1 MAKVTSRDVAAAAG
15 VSQNTVSLVAR
26 DSPRIRPETKLRVRA
41 AMERLG
47 YHRNALAAA
56 LRSSTTKALLF
67 AAREQV
73 IHHHVTSELL
83 AGAIEA
89 ASAHGYSLLVSA
101 VGARGTEA
109 AADLYHGR
117 WVGGAVVFATC
128 SDDPIVAGLSAAGC
142 PTVSLVQPSDVADVV
157 RADDFGGGR
166 AAALHLLAR
175 GRRPVGVVAAPSE
188 RSALGRDRVAGAQDA
203 AGEVPLYVQ
212 IAADWTVE
220 AGRQAAQALLL
231 QRPRP
236 AGIFAV
242 SDRLA
247 YGVLAAAAAAGLNVP
262 GDLAVVGFDNTE
274 WSRYCTPPLTTVDF
288 PLRAVGRL
296 GVERLLA
303 PADSPRVGPVPTELI
318 IRESA

>member
-1 MAKVTSRDVAAAAG
+1 MARVTSRDVAAAAG

-109 AADLYHGR
+109 AA
-117 WVGGAVVFATC
+117 
-128 SDDPIVAGLSAAGC
+128 DPIVAGLSAAGC